1 MCGKDIP
8 EIRNVWV
15 NLFILAKTKAM
26 SHGEERKEKN
36 CLNCNARVFGRYCH
50 VCGQENIE
58 PRETAWHLVV
68 HFFNDITHFEGKFS
82 KAIRYLLF
90 RPGFLPAEYARGR
103 RMSYMNPV
111 RMYVFTS
118 AFFFIIFFSLFK
130 IDDSAVAVSYA
141 KLEERFRGSDVKFDV
156 DFVSGNIKVG
166 KKVVGNLNRMDQ
178 LNEPLIDSLIRAKA
192 IQKDS
197 LQVMDSTVKKKSPN
211 LFGFTDKLASPE
223 KYDSIQKTL
232 PEDERDGW
240 ITSLFNRK
248 VAYINQKYGKTPG
261 LAMARIS
268 DVFLH
273 KLPTIFFVSLPMF
286 ALILS
291 LLYIRRRKQFNFV
304 DHAIF
309 SIYYY
314 IFCFLI
320 MLIYFAMSKLGDT
333 TGWSIFIWIE
343 IALFLWLFIY
353 LYKAMRNY
361 YMQRRAKTIIKYFL
375 LNFIFFIIVTFLFTG
390 FLIFSAFNI

>member
-1 MCGKDIP
+1 
-8 EIRNVWV
+8 
-15 NLFILAKTKAM
+15 M
-26 SHGEERKEKN
+26 SHGEGRKEKN

-50 VCGQENIE
+50 VCGQENVE
-58 PRETAWHLVV
+58 PKETAWHLIV

-130 IDDSAVAVSYA
+130 IDDSAVALSYA
-141 KLEERFRGSDVKFDV
+141 KLEQRFEGSDLNFDV
-156 DFVSGNIKVG
+156 NFVSGEISVG
-166 KKVVGNLNRMDQ
+166 KQYVGNLNRMDK
-178 LNEPLIDSLIRAKA
+178 LNERLLDSLVKAKA
-192 IQKDS
+192 QTKDS
-197 LQVMDSTVKKKSPN
+197 IQSGDSAKRKKPPT
-211 LFGFTDKLASPE
+211 LFDFNGKFSSVE
-223 KYDSIQKTL
+223 VYDSIQKTL
-232 PEDERDGW
+232 PADERDGW
-240 ITSLFNRK
+240 FSTLVSRK
-248 VAYINQKYGKTPG
+248 AARINEKYGKTPG
-261 LAMARIS
+261 LAFARIG

-291 LLYIRRRKQFNFV
+291 LLYIRQRKQFNFV
-304 DHAIF
+304 NHAIF

-314 IFCFLI
+314 IFCFLL
-320 MLIYFAMSKLGDT
+320 MLIYFAANKLGDMS
-333 TGWSIFIWIE
+333 GWSIFWWIR
-343 IALFLWLFIY
+343 IALGFYMFIY

-361 YMQRRAKTIIKYFL
+361 YLQRRTKTIIKYFL
-375 LNFIFFIIVTFLFTG
+375 LNFIFFIIVTFLFSG

>member
-1 MCGKDIP
+1 
-8 EIRNVWV
+8 V
-15 NLFILAKTKAM
+15 NLFILAKTKGM
-26 SHGEERKEKN
+26 SHGYERKEKN

-50 VCGQENIE
+50 VCGQENVE
-58 PRETAWHLVV
+58 PKETAWHLVV

-118 AFFFIIFFSLFK
+118 AFFFIIFFSVFK
-130 IDDSAVAVSYA
+130 IDDSAVALSYA
-141 KLEERFRGSDVKFDV
+141 KLEQRFEGSDVNFDV
-156 DFVSGNIKVG
+156 NFMSGEISVNKLT
-166 KKVVGNLNRMDQ
+166 VGNLNRMDQ
-178 LNEPLIDSLIRAKA
+178 LNERLIDSLIKVNE
-192 IQKDS
+192 QENNLVEGNDS
-197 LQVMDSTVKKKSPN
+197 VMKKKPPT
-211 LFGFTDKLASPE
+211 LFDFNGKFESVE
-223 KYDSIQKTL
+223 VYDSIQKSL
-232 PEDERDGW
+232 PADERDGW
-240 ITSLFNRK
+240 FSTLVNRK
-248 VAYINQKYGKTPG
+248 AAGINEKYGKTPG
-261 LAMARIS
+261 LAFARIS

-273 KLPTIFFVSLPMF
+273 KLPTIFFVSLPLF

-291 LLYIRRRKQFNFV
+291 LLYIRRRRQFNFV
-304 DHAIF
+304 NHAIF

-314 IFCFLI
+314 IFCFLL
-320 MLIYFAMSKLGDT
+320 MLIYFAANKLGDMS
-333 TGWSIFIWIE
+333 GWGIFFWIK
-343 IALFLWLFIY
+343 IALGFYLFIY

-361 YMQRRAKTIIKYFL
+361 YLQRRAKTIIKYFL

>member
-26 SHGEERKEKN
+26 SHGEGRKEKN

-50 VCGQENIE
+50 VCGQENVE
-58 PRETAWHLVV
+58 PRETAWHLIV

-118 AFFFIIFFSLFK
+118 ALFFIIFFSLFK
-130 IDDSAVAVSYA
+130 IDDSAVALSYA
-141 KLEERFRGSDVKFDV
+141 KLEERFRGSDVNFDV
-156 DFVSGNIKVG
+156 NFVSGEISIG
-166 KKVVGNLNRMDQ
+166 KQTVGNLNRMDK
-178 LNEPLIDSLIRAKA
+178 LNDQLIDSLIRAKA
-192 IQKDS
+192 EKKDS
-197 LQVMDSTVKKKSPN
+197 TQVGDTVKKKKPAT
-211 LFGFTDKLASPE
+211 LFDFNGKFESVE
-223 KYDSIQKTL
+223 VYDSIQKSL

-240 ITSLFNRK
+240 FSTMVNRK
-248 VAYINQKYGKTPG
+248 AAHINEKYGKTPG
-261 LAMARIS
+261 LAFARIS

-273 KLPTIFFVSLPMF
+273 KLPTIFFVSLPLF

-304 DHAIF
+304 NHAIF

-314 IFCFLI
+314 IFCFLL
-320 MLIYFAMSKLGDT
+320 MLIYFAANKLGDMS
-333 TGWSIFIWIE
+333 GWGIFFWIK
-343 IALFLWLFIY
+343 IALGFYLFIY

-361 YMQRRAKTIIKYFL
+361 YQQRRAKTIIKYFL

>member
-1 MCGKDIP
+1 
-8 EIRNVWV
+8 
-15 NLFILAKTKAM
+15 M
-26 SHGEERKEKN
+26 SHGTQRKEKN
-36 CLNCNARVFGRYCH
+36 CLNCNARVFGPYCH

-58 PRETAWHLVV
+58 PKETAWQLVV

-130 IDDSAVAVSYA
+130 IDDDVVAVSYA
-141 KLEERFRGSDVKFDV
+141 KLQERFRDADVNFDV
-156 DFVSGNIKVG
+156 NFVSGEISVNKYT
-166 KKVVGNLNRMDQ
+166 VGNLNRMDQ
-178 LNEPLIDSLIRAKA
+178 LNERLIDSLIKVNEAENKLERGN
-192 IQKDS
+192 DS
-197 LQVMDSTVKKKSPN
+197 LSKKKPPT
-211 LFGFTDKLASPE
+211 LFDFNGKFESVAV
-223 KYDSIQKTL
+223 YDSIQKSL
-232 PEDERDGW
+232 PESKRHGW
-240 ITSLFNRK
+240 FGTLINRK
-248 VAYINQKYGKTPG
+248 AAHINEKYGKTPG
-261 LAMARIS
+261 LAFARMG

-291 LLYIRRRKQFNFV
+291 LLYIRHRSQFNFV
-304 DHAIF
+304 NHAIF

-314 IFCFLI
+314 IFCFLLL
-320 MLIYFAMSKLGDT
+320 LIYFAADKLGST
-333 TGWSIFIWIE
+333 TGWGLFGWIKFG
-343 IALFLWLFIY
+343 LVLSFFIY
-353 LYKAMRNY
+353 LYKALRNY
-361 YMQRRAKTIIKYFL
+361 YQQRRTKTIIKYFL
-375 LNFIFFIIVTFLFTG
+375 LNFIFFILISFLFTG

>member
-1 MCGKDIP
+1 
-8 EIRNVWV
+8 
-15 NLFILAKTKAM
+15 M
-26 SHGEERKEKN
+26 SHGKERKEKN

-58 PRETAWHLVV
+58 PRESAWELVV
-68 HFFNDITHFEGKFS
+68 HFFNDITHFEGKFG
-82 KAIRYLLF
+82 KAIRYVLF

-141 KLEERFRGSDVKFDV
+141 KLEERFKDSDVNFDV
-156 DFVSGNIKVG
+156 NFVSGEISVARHT
-166 KKVVGNLNRMDQ
+166 VGNLNRMDQ
-178 LNEPLIDSLIRAKA
+178 LNERLIDSLIKVNAQER
-192 IQKDS
+192 
-197 LQVMDSTVKKKSPN
+197 DSTQAGDTVKRKKPPT
-211 LFGFTDKLASPE
+211 LFDFNGKFESVKV
-223 KYDSIQKTL
+223 YDSIQQSL

-240 ITSLFNRK
+240 FGTMVNRK
-248 VAYINQKYGKTPG
+248 AAAINEKYGKTPG
-261 LAMARIS
+261 LAFARIG

-291 LLYIRRRKQFNFV
+291 LLYVRRRRQFNFV
-304 DHAIF
+304 NHGIF

-314 IFCFLI
+314 IFCFLLL
-320 MLIYFAMSKLGDT
+320 LIYFAANKLGNT
-333 TGWSIFIWIE
+333 TGWSIFIWVQV
-343 IALFLWLFIY
+343 ALSLCFFIY

-361 YMQRRAKTIIKYFL
+361 YGQGRAKTIIKYIL
-375 LNFIFFIIVTFLFTG
+375 LNFIFFILVIFLFTG

>member
-26 SHGEERKEKN
+26 SHGTQRHEKN
-36 CLNCNARVFGRYCH
+36 CLNCNARVFGPYCH

-58 PRETAWHLVV
+58 PNETAWQLVV

-130 IDDSAVAVSYA
+130 IDDDVVATSYA
-141 KLEERFRGSDVKFDV
+141 KLEERFKDSDVNFDV
-156 DFVSGNIKVG
+156 NFVSGEISVNKTT
-166 KKVVGNLNRMDQ
+166 VGNLNRMDQ
-178 LNEPLIDSLIRAKA
+178 LNEGLIDSLIKANAKENSVVEGT
-192 IQKDS
+192 DS
-197 LQVMDSTVKKKSPN
+197 VIKKKPPT
-211 LFGFTDKLASPE
+211 LFDFNGKFESVAV
-223 KYDSIQKTL
+223 YDSIQKSL
-232 PEDERDGW
+232 PENKRDGW
-240 ITSLFNRK
+240 FGTLINRK
-248 VAYINQKYGKTPG
+248 AAHINEKYGKTPG
-261 LAMARIS
+261 LAFARIG

-291 LLYIRRRKQFNFV
+291 LLYIRRRSQFNFV
-304 DHAIF
+304 NHAIF

-314 IFCFLI
+314 IFCFLLL
-320 MLIYFAMSKLGDT
+320 LIYFAADKLGNM
-333 TGWSIFIWIE
+333 TGWTLFIWIK
-343 IALFLWLFIY
+343 IGLIFSFFIY
-353 LYKAMRNY
+353 LYKALRNY
-361 YMQRRAKTIIKYFL
+361 YQQRRTKTIIKYFL
-375 LNFIFFIIVTFLFTG
+375 LNFIFFILVTFLFTG

>member
-15 NLFILAKTKAM
+15 NLFILAETKGM
-26 SHGEERKEKN
+26 SHGSERKEKN

-50 VCGQENIE
+50 VCGQENVE
-58 PRETAWHLVV
+58 PKETAWHLVV

-130 IDDSAVAVSYA
+130 IDDSAVALSYA
-141 KLEERFRGSDVKFDV
+141 KLEQRFRDSDVNFDV
-156 DFVSGNIKVG
+156 NFVTGEISVG
-166 KKVVGNLNRMDQ
+166 KQNVGNLNRMDK
-178 LNEPLIDSLIRAKA
+178 LNEQLIDSLIRAKA
-192 IQKDS
+192 QKKDS
-197 LQVMDSTVKKKSPN
+197 TQAGDSVKKKKPPTLLDFNGKFESV
-211 LFGFTDKLASPE
+211 E
-223 KYDSIQKTL
+223 VYDSIQKSL
-232 PEDERDGW
+232 PEDKRDGW
-240 ITSLFNRK
+240 FSTLVGRK
-248 VAYINQKYGKTPG
+248 AARINEKYGKTPG
-261 LAMARIS
+261 LAFARIG

-291 LLYIRRRKQFNFV
+291 LLYIRHRKQFNFV
-304 DHAIF
+304 NHAIF

-314 IFCFLI
+314 IFCFLL
-320 MLIYFAMSKLGDT
+320 MLIYFAANKLSNMS
-333 TGWSIFIWIE
+333 GWSIFLWIQ
-343 IALFLWLFIY
+343 IALGLYLFIY

-361 YMQRRAKTIIKYFL
+361 YLQRRAKTIIKYFL
-375 LNFIFFIIVTFLFTG
+375 LNFIFFIIVTFLFVG